1 MASLKRNIKEGA
13 LRYIIKL
20 LIDFY
25 NDKSS
30 IEVIEVINLGE
41 QFVNFI
47 DYLLFNIM
55 PSIINIIT
63 ITVYLS
69 HFINRY
75 IRLIIIAVVVLQIWA
90 KLAKNPKLFRIH

>member
-1 MASLKRNIKEGA
+1 MPLIKAQVTASLKHNIKEGA

-20 LIDFY
+20 LMDFY

-30 IEVIEVINLGE
+30 IEVVEVINLGE
-41 QFVNFI
+41 LFINFI

-69 HFINRY
+69 HFIDGY
-75 IRLIIIAVVVLQIWA
+75 IRLIIIAIVVL
-90 KLAKNPKLFRIH
+90 

>member
-13 LRYIIKL
+13 LKHIIEL

-30 IEVIEVINLGE
+30 IEVVEVINLGKR
-41 QFVNFI
+41 FVNLM

-63 ITVYLS
+63 IIVYLL
-69 HFINRY
+69 HFINGY
-75 IRLIIIAVVVLQIWA
+75 IGFIIIAVIIL
-90 KLAKNPKLFRIH
+90 

>member
-1 MASLKRNIKEGA
+1 LKLNIKEGA
-13 LRYIIKL
+13 FRYIIKL

-25 NDKSS
+25 NDKSF

-41 QFVNFI
+41 QFINFV

-63 ITVYLS
+63 IIVYLS

-75 IRLIIIAVVVLQIWA
+75 IGLIIIAVVVL
-90 KLAKNPKLFRIH
+90 

>member
-1 MASLKRNIKEGA
+1 LKHNIKEGA
-13 LRYIIKL
+13 LRHIIKL
-20 LIDFY
+20 LMDFY
-25 NDKSS
+25 NDKSF
-30 IEVIEVINLGE
+30 IKVIEVINLGE
-41 QFVNFI
+41 QFINFV

-75 IRLIIIAVVVLQIWA
+75 IRLIIIAIVVL
-90 KLAKNPKLFRIH
+90 

>member
-41 QFVNFI
+41 RFINFI
-47 DYLLFNIM
+47 DYLLFNII

-75 IRLIIIAVVVLQIWA
+75 IRLIIIAIVVL
-90 KLAKNPKLFRIH
+90 

>member
-1 MASLKRNIKEGA
+1 MSLKHNIKKGA

-25 NDKSS
+25 NNKSF
-30 IEVIEVINLGE
+30 IEVVKVIKLRE
-41 QFVNFI
+41 QFINFI
-47 DYLLFNIM
+47 NYLLFNTM

-69 HFINRY
+69 HFINGY
-75 IRLIIIAVVVLQIWA
+75 IRLITIAIVIL
-90 KLAKNPKLFRIH
+90 

>member
-1 MASLKRNIKEGA
+1 LKRNIKEGA

-20 LIDFY
+20 LTDFY

-30 IEVIEVINLGE
+30 VEVIEVINLGE
-41 QFVNFI
+41 RFINFI
-47 DYLLFNIM
+47 NYLLFNTM

-69 HFINRY
+69 HFINGY
-75 IRLIIIAVVVLQIWA
+75 IGLIAIAVVVLQIWA
-90 KLAKNPKLFRIH
+90 ELAKNPKLFWMR